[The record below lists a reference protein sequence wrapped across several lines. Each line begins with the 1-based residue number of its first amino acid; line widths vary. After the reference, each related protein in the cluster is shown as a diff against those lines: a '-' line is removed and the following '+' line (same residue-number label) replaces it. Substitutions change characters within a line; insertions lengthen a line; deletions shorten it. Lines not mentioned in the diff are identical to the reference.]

1 MRGRDGE
8 VVDREHDEAG
18 ERTSPFDCPLRPDAT
33 FARFVVGES
42 NQHAYRLAR
51 RIAAASA
58 GSRASLDLHGGVGVG
73 KTHLAMAIAHAV
85 RARHGA
91 DAVLVVSAER
101 IASAWRGGDDERR
114 ELDAALG
121 GAPLLIVDDVQFLAD
136 AGSSREDLARRI
148 ARLRATAQRLV
159 LTCDLPRDETAALG
173 LPLEGGTSPA
183 YSAEIAPPEAALRRE
198 ILIRKAARL
207 GSELAT
213 DVAAFIG
220 EIAPASVRA
229 LEGALHRALEFAAVL
244 RVPLSVSVAA
254 RALEAWQRT
263 TPPPT
268 LDAIAGAAAAALA
281 VPPRHIRQA
290 ARRDR
295 RTVLARQVAIYLARR
310 LSGRPLAEIAADYGC
325 RDHSAAA
332 HAFASVKKRIASEA
346 ELRDTVARLER
357 ELSGE
362 RGGAS
367 RPVQRAR
374 G

>member
-8 VVDREHDEAG
+8 VVGREHDGADEP
-18 ERTSPFDCPLRPDAT
+18 RSPFDCPLRPDAT

-85 RARHGA
+85 RARHGE

-101 IASAWRGGDDERR
+101 IASAWRDDDERCAL
-114 ELDAALG
+114 EAALG
-121 GAPLLIVDDVQFLAD
+121 RAPLLIVDDVQFLAD
-136 AGSSREDLARRI
+136 AGGGREELARRLAHLRSV
-148 ARLRATAQRLV
+148 ARRLV
-159 LTCDLPRDETAALG
+159 LTCDLPRDETAALA
-173 LPLEGGTSPA
+173 LPLEDATSQA
-183 YSAEIAPPEAALRRE
+183 YSAEIAPPDAALRRE
-198 ILIRKAARL
+198 ILMRKATRL
-207 GSELAT
+207 GSDLAS

-244 RVPLSVSVAA
+244 RVPLSVPVAA
-254 RALEAWQRT
+254 RALEAWRRT
-263 TPPPT
+263 SAPPT
-268 LDAIAGAAAAALA
+268 LEAIASAAAAAFA
-281 VPPRHIRQA
+281 VPPRHLRQA

-310 LSGRPLAEIAADYGC
+310 LSGRSLAEIAADYGC

-346 ELRDTVARLER
+346 ALRDTIARLEG
-357 ELSGE
+357 ELAGE
-362 RGGAS
+362 QGGAS

-374 G
+374 P